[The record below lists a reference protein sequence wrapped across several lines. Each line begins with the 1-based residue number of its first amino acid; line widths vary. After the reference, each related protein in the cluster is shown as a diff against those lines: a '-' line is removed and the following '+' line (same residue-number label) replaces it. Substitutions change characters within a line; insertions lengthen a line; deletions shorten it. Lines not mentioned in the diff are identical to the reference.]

1 MTNATT
7 AQTNL
12 TLHTIPTGGSGATE
26 STFQTIRGCLKV
38 LGKARRAL
46 GRLSAQ
52 YPDDTGAPARLMRES
67 FGMKIHNPFRV
78 ALLATLGVG
87 VGLLLIGSVQNLSTI
102 LLYVGTALFL
112 SLGLDPVVSFLER
125 RGLPRWAAVLVTI
138 LAVLGVFAGIIFMV
152 VPIIVSQIAQLVTQI
167 EQLLQPGRW
176 NEIVTD
182 VQTWV
187 SQTLPWLKIDEVWAG
202 IQHWFSTLDVGSIS
216 TMIGNSLLT
225 IGGAVAAGLGGAF
238 IVLILTIYFT
248 ASTPSLKSAVYQL
261 VPASK
266 RARFI
271 ELAEKITDS
280 VGYYVMGQVSL
291 GVINGVLSAIF
302 LSIINAPFPAVL
314 AVIAFF
320 FSLIPLVGTLTGSTI
335 IVPDLPHPRPRHTH
349 LGDRGRGDLLPR
361 LHADRGVRD
370 LPAHHEPRRVG
381 AGVGRGHLGTGRR
394 RAAEPAGRAHRDPG
408 GGEHPHHLP
417 RGHHPATERA
427 LILSPRARRPTRWAT
442 AGRRGSPQ
450 RRSRSARGASASRR
464 PTDACRRR
472 LR

>member
-1 MTNATT
+1 
-7 AQTNL
+7 
-12 TLHTIPTGGSGATE
+12 
-26 STFQTIRGCLKV
+26 
-38 LGKARRAL
+38 
-46 GRLSAQ
+46 
-52 YPDDTGAPARLMRES
+52 
-67 FGMKIHNPFRV
+67 MKIHNPFRV

-138 LAVLGVFAGIIFMV
+138 LGVLGIFAGIIVMV
-152 VPIIVSQIAQLVTQI
+152 VPIIVGQIAQLVVQV
-167 EQLLQPGRW
+167 EQLLQPDRW
-176 NEIVTD
+176 NEVVRQ
-182 VQTWV
+182 VQDWV
-187 SQTLPWLKIDEVWAG
+187 SANLPWLRLDDVWAG
-202 IQHWFSTLDVGSIS
+202 VQQWISTLDVGSIS

-225 IGGAVAAGLGGAF
+225 VGGAVAAGLGGAF

-302 LSIINAPFPAVL
+302 LSIIQAPFPAVL

-335 IVPDLPHPRPRHTH
+335 IVLSCLIP
-349 LGDRGRGDLLPR
+349 
-361 LHADRGVRD
+361 
-370 LPAHHEPRRVG
+370 
-381 AGVGRGHLGTGRR
+381 GVGSPTI
-394 RAAEPAGRAHRDPG
+394 AII
-408 GGEHPHHLP
+408 
-417 RGHHPATERA
+417 A
-427 LILSPRARRPTRWAT
+427 LIYYLVYMQIEAYVISPRIMNRAVSVPGSVVVISAL
-442 AGRRGSPQ
+442 AG
-450 RRSRSARGASASRR
+450 GALLNLLGALIAIPVAASILIIYREVIIPR
-464 PTDACRRR
+464 QNER
-472 LR
+472 